1 MTHMNPP
8 NQSLGPL
15 KQIKAV
21 LHSEVGP
28 GILLVIMAVLAMTI
42 MNSPLALH
50 YENVFSTKVV
60 LGVGPIVIDKPFLL
74 WVNDGLMAIFFFL
87 IGLEIKRELM
97 VGHLSDIRQALL
109 PLGAAVGGMAAPA
122 IIYLIVTQG
131 VEGAANG
138 WAIPAATDIAFAIGV
153 LALLGPRVP
162 VALKV
167 FLLTLAVADDLG
179 AIVIIALFYTEQ
191 LSIGSLGIAFA
202 ALGVLILMNYSNVAN
217 KSAYLFVGFIMWVA
231 VLKSGVHAT
240 LAGVALG
247 FCIPYTIPKQE
258 SSPVVRLEHELHG
271 FSSYIVLPLFAF
283 ANAGVAIG
291 EQGLAILG
299 HQVPMGIAAGL
310 FFGKPLGVMLCC
322 FLILKFGIAQMPR
335 HVNWGQL
342 FGVSLLCGIGF
353 TMSLFIGSL
362 AFGGMGNPLAGLDRL
377 GILTGSILSAVVGFF
392 VLKKALPERL
402 FCVLG
407 SKPLR

>member
-1 MTHMNPP
+1 MNSP
-8 NQSLGPL
+8 NQNLGPL
-15 KQIKAV
+15 KKIKAV

-42 MNSPLALH
+42 MNSPLASH

-60 LGVGPIVIDKPFLL
+60 FGVGPIVIDKPFLL

-122 IIYLIVTQG
+122 LIYLIVTQG
-131 VEGAANG
+131 VDGAGNG

-162 VALKV
+162 VSLKV

-191 LSIGSLGIAFA
+191 LSIGSLGVAFA
-202 ALGVLILMNYSNVAN
+202 ALGILILMNYSNVGN

-258 SSPVVRLEHELHG
+258 SSPVVKLEHELHG

-299 HQVPMGIAAGL
+299 HEVPIGIAAGL
-310 FFGKPLGVMLCC
+310 FFGKPIGVMLCC
-322 FLILKFGIAQMPR
+322 FLILKFDIAQMPR

-407 SKPLR
+407 SKPLS

>member
-1 MTHMNPP
+1 MNFP
-8 NQSLGPL
+8 NQNLGPL

-21 LHSEVGP
+21 LYSEIGP

-60 LGVGPIVIDKPFLL
+60 FGVGPIVIDKPFLL

-109 PLGAAVGGMAAPA
+109 PLGAAVGGMVAPA
-122 IIYLIVTQG
+122 IIYLMITQG
-131 VEGAANG
+131 VDGATSG

-162 VALKV
+162 VPLKV

-191 LSIGSLGIAFA
+191 LSVGSLGVAFA
-202 ALGVLILMNYSNVAN
+202 ALGVLILMNYSNVGN

-258 SSPVVRLEHELHG
+258 SSPVVKLEHQLHG

-291 EQGLAILG
+291 EQGLAIMG
-299 HQVPMGIAAGL
+299 HQVPMGITAGL
-310 FFGKPLGVMLCC
+310 FFGKPIGVMFCC
-322 FLILKFGIAQMPR
+322 FLILHFGIAQMPR

-377 GILTGSILSAVVGFF
+377 GILAGSILSAVVGFY
-392 VLKKALPERL
+392 VLKRALPERS
-402 FCVLG
+402 FCVVG

>member
-1 MTHMNPP
+1 MNSP

-15 KQIKAV
+15 KRINAV

-42 MNSPLALH
+42 MNSPLASH

-60 LGVGPIVIDKPFLL
+60 FGVGPIVIDKPFLL

-131 VEGAANG
+131 VDGAGSG

-162 VALKV
+162 VSLKV

-202 ALGVLILMNYSNVAN
+202 ALGVLILMNYSNVGN

-258 SSPVVRLEHELHG
+258 SSPVVKLEHELHG

-291 EQGLAILG
+291 DQGLAILG
-299 HQVPMGIAAGL
+299 HQVPIGIAAGL

-342 FGVSLLCGIGF
+342 FGVSFLCGIGF

-377 GILTGSILSAVVGFF
+377 GILTGSILSAVAGFF
-392 VLKKALPERL
+392 VLKKALPERS